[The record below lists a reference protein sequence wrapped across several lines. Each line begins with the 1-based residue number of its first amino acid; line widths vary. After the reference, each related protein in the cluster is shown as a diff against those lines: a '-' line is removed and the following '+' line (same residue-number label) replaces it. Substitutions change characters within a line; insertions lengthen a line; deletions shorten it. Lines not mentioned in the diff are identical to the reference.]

1 MAKTESANRN
11 KSERMLDF
19 CVSIGNDCYS
29 LFLLFGRKGDSGNIY
44 GVLSNKCHNAI
55 GRPRTTGHSL
65 RISLKGSRFLHTPPG
80 TLQAFVTKRDG
91 DPLTLLIKFT

>member
-11 KSERMLDF
+11 KAERMVYF
-19 CVSIGNDCYS
+19 CTSIGNDCYS

-55 GRPRTTGHSL
+55 GRIRTTGHSL
-65 RISLKGSRFLHTPPG
+65 RISLKGSRFLRPQER
-80 TLQAFVTKRDG
+80 LQAFVTKRDG